1 MKGNSMN
8 PKIEALQT
16 WINAK
21 GYKPQLAVTGEADP
35 ATHDAFYN
43 IFGNRAAPAVT
54 DQEIAGF
61 AARLGG
67 SVKQMRAVSAVESGG
82 GGFLVTGHPKILW
95 ERHHFWKRL
104 QLNLPLISNP
114 KPGGYTLDADRNGI
128 NDSWEKLCTAAMYA
142 PAWAIESCSWGKFQV
157 MGFWWQKLGYASPI
171 DFAWSMRES
180 EAGHYEALVRYIQ
193 FNNLAGAF
201 RALSTDP
208 ETCRAFAAGYNGG
221 GYRKFDYH
229 RKLARAML

>member
-1 MKGNSMN
+1 MN
-8 PKIEALQT
+8 PKLAALQT

-21 GYKPQLAVTGEADP
+21 GHKPQLVVDGKAGP
-35 ATHDAFYN
+35 ATRAAFLA
-43 IFGNRAAPAVT
+43 IFANRQAPAVT
-54 DQEIAGF
+54 DAEMMAY

-67 SVKQMRAVSAVESGG
+67 NLKQMRAVAAVESGG
-82 GGFLVTGHPKILW
+82 AGFLVNGLPKILW

-114 KPGGYTLDADRNGI
+114 KPGGYTLDANGNGV
-128 NDSWEKLCTAAMYA
+128 NDSWEKLTDAAMYA
-142 PAWAIESCSWGKFQV
+142 PAWAIESCSWGRFQV
-157 MGFWWQKLGYASPI
+157 MGFWWEKLGYPSAI

-180 EAGHYEALVRYIQ
+180 EAGHFEALVRYIQ
-193 FNNLAGAF
+193 FNKLASAF

-208 ETCRAFAAGYNGG
+208 ETCRAFAAGYNGA

-229 RKLARAML
+229 TKLARAMR

>member
-1 MKGNSMN
+1 MN
-8 PKIEALQT
+8 TKLAALQT

-21 GYKPQLAVTGEADP
+21 GHKPQLAVTGTDTPETRA
-35 ATHDAFYN
+35 AFMG
-43 IFGNRAAPAVT
+43 IFANRKAPAVT
-54 DQEIAGF
+54 QDEIAGF
-61 AARLGG
+61 AHRLGG
-67 SVKQMRAVSAVESGG
+67 SVKQMMAVSKVESGG
-82 GGFLVTGHPKILW
+82 GGFLDSGHPKILW

-114 KPGGYTLDADRNGI
+114 KPGGYTLDANANSI
-128 NDSWEKLCTAAMYA
+128 NDSWEKLTEAAMHA

-157 MGFWWQKLGYASPI
+157 MGFWWQKLGYDSAA

-193 FNNLAGAF
+193 FNKLAEAF

-229 RKLARAML
+229 NKLARAMR